1 MGGGEEWASGTCG
14 LIAYRPRPR
23 PRLFRS
29 TVKHQLTEL
38 EYVLSNWGPLA
49 PARLLHLIFKA
60 KLVVLNGI
68 INFQKSIHYRGV
80 TSLRLE

>member
-1 MGGGEEWASGTCG
+1 MDGGEEWASVRCG
-14 LIAYRPRPR
+14 FIAYRPR

-80 TSLRLE
+80 TSLRVE